1 MSLQLLIEN
10 AIKHNQ
16 LGSKTPLTIDIHTEE
31 DEWLV
36 ISNIIQPKFNMGNVN
51 ATGIGLKNLNK
62 RYGLLFGRE
71 IKVDKENGT
80 FTVRIPLMKP
90 DKNIEL

>member
-16 LGSKTPLTIDIHTEE
+16 ISSKTPLTINIHTEN

-36 ISNIIQPKFNMGNVN
+36 VSNIIRPKYDMRNAN
-51 ATGIGLKNLNK
+51 ATGIGLENLNR
-62 RYGLLFGRE
+62 RYELLFNRNITVEKG
-71 IKVDKENGT
+71 NGV
-80 FTVRIPLMKP
+80 FSVKIPLVEP
-90 DKNIEL
+90 DKNIGL